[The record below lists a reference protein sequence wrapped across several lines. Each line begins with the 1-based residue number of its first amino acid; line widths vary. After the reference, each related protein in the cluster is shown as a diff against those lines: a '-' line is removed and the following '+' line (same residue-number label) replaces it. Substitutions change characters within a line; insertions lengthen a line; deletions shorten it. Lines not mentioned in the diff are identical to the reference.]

1 MRAQDI
7 PEAAEAADPSTS
19 PERLGNIADL
29 YPELHPV
36 LVLNPSCP
44 EDLREWMRE
53 RSREADK
60 AWKDHLAAERA
71 RQQAEAQ
78 RRAESDKTA
87 QPSQPPGASPSK
99 QSHPGRWLVVII
111 AIVGVAAVMR
121 GCVQLLEHSGGSH
134 TRSSATPT
142 SSVSP
147 APTNAVSARLI
158 QSPTQNISCEIDD
171 DRASCS
177 IYARDYGDAGLED
190 CDETLFSITVQDRAS
205 LACGSE
211 YLGSA
216 GDTVTTL
223 DYGESAKSEGFAC
236 FSDEDGMRC
245 WNQRSGHGFKI
256 ARAGYSTF

>member
-1 MRAQDI
+1 
-7 PEAAEAADPSTS
+7 
-19 PERLGNIADL
+19 
-29 YPELHPV
+29 
-36 LVLNPSCP
+36 
-44 EDLREWMRE
+44 MRE

-78 RRAESDKTA
+78 RRVESDKTA
-87 QPSQPPGASPSK
+87 QPSQPPGTSPSK

-111 AIVGVAAVMR
+111 AIIGVAAVMR